1 MIVRGHFLSKP
12 LHGRGMVL
20 IAVLWMVAA
29 LSIIV
34 IGVSH
39 SVREESRVV
48 SRARQ
53 GVEALALGDAAIQIV
68 LQGMSSQSVP
78 AERATKVDVLY
89 RGVPMEVQVMP
100 LNGLIDI
107 NGASVQLL
115 SRLYAV
121 AGGLKVEGAEAL
133 AQATVTARERKDSK
147 GAAARFEA
155 VEDLLQVPGVDYSLY
170 ARLSGLVTADLRG
183 GGKVNPMAAPLG
195 VLAVLAG
202 GNASAASRIAAD
214 REAGSEGIDTTA
226 LDVSFTDNTTVR
238 RFRIEARVPMV
249 AEAWFRISRT
259 VDLGSRAR
267 SGVPWHTF
275 SSSHRFEPVGSK
287 DF

>member
-1 MIVRGHFLSKP
+1 
-12 LHGRGMVL
+12 MVL

-34 IGVSH
+34 TGVSR

-53 GVEALALGDAAIQIV
+53 SVEALALGDAAIQIV
-68 LQGMSSQSVP
+68 LQSLSSRTGLVGR
-78 AERATKVDVLY
+78 AEKVEVLY
-89 RGVPMEVQVMP
+89 RGVPMTVQIMP

-107 NGASVQLL
+107 NGAPMQML
-115 SRLYAV
+115 SRLYAI
-121 AGGLKVEGAEAL
+121 AGGLPVERAEAL
-133 AQATVTARERKDSK
+133 AQATVTARERKDSR
-147 GAAARFEA
+147 GGVARFEA

-170 ARLSGLVTADLRG
+170 ARLSGLVTADLRS
-183 GGKVNPMAAPLG
+183 GGKVNPLAAPLG
-195 VLAVLAG
+195 VLTVLAG
-202 GNASAASRIAAD
+202 GNASVASRIAAD
-214 REAGSEGIDTTA
+214 REAGVEGIDTTA
-226 LDVSFTDNTTVR
+226 LDAGFTDNTTVR

-249 AEAWFRISRT
+249 DGAWFRISRS

>member
-1 MIVRGHFLSKP
+1 MRRHFLFPP
-12 LHGRGMVL
+12 LYHRGMVL

-34 IGVSH
+34 MGISR

-53 GVEALALGDAAIQIV
+53 SVEALALGDAAIQIV
-68 LQGMSSQSVP
+68 LQSMSSQQVLVS
-78 AERATKVDVLY
+78 RAKKVEVLY
-89 RGVPMEVQVMP
+89 RGVPMTVQVMP

-115 SRLYAV
+115 SSLYAI
-121 AGGLKVEGAEAL
+121 AGGLSVDGAEAL
-133 AQATVTARERKDSK
+133 AQATVAARERKDSK

-155 VEDLLQVPGVDYSLY
+155 IEDLLQVPGVDYSLY
-170 ARLSGLVTADLRG
+170 ARLSGLITADLRG
-183 GGKVNPMAAPLG
+183 GGKVNPLAAPLE
-195 VLAVLAG
+195 VLTVLAG
-202 GNASAASRIAAD
+202 GNASVATRIAAD

-226 LDVSFTDNTTVR
+226 LAAGFTDNTTVR

-249 AEAWFRISRT
+249 DGAWFRISRR

-287 DF
+287 DL